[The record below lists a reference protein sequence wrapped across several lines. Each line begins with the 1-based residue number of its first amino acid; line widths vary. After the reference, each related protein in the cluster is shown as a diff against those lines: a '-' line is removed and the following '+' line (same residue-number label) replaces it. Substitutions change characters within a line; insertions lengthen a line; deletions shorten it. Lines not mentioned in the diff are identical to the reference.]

1 MKYTIYD
8 SGTGQVT
15 MSGSVDDP
23 TVRLREGYA
32 LLEGEDYG
40 EGWIDTERNHHP
52 LPPAPDSLHV
62 FNWSTKVWEDPRTL
76 QDLKDAKWEEV
87 KRWREAATVAPL
99 LVTRFGVFDGDAAGM
114 DNIKSTVLGLREAA
128 EIGAAPATVTWTLND
143 NSTVDL
149 TPVEFGEVAAMLLA
163 RGDAAHQRARVL
175 RELITAA
182 GTKEEI
188 EAITWDTSVG

>member
-1 MKYTIYD
+1 MKFTLYEITTGRVLQGGESYD
-8 SGTGQVT
+8 PYAFMQVGQ
-15 MSGSVDDP
+15 
-23 TVRLREGYA
+23 A
-32 LLEGEDYG
+32 ILEDAIHSS
-40 EGWIDTERNHHP
+40 GWIEEGVHHAQP
-52 LPPAPDSLHV
+52 AAPDTHHV
-62 FNWSTKVWEDPRTL
+62 FNWGTKAWEDPRTL

-128 EIGAAPATVTWTLND
+128 EIGAAPTTVTWTLND

-149 TPVEFGEVAAMLLA
+149 TPVEFSEVAAMLLA

-175 RELITAA
+175 RDQ
-182 GTKEEI
+182 I
-188 EAITWDTSVG
+188 EAATTPADLEAVQWAALP

>member
-1 MKYTIYD
+1 MLDTALSLQIGNFKE
-8 SGTGQVT
+8 GKLRTGLDWYV
-15 MSGSVDDP
+15 
-23 TVRLREGYA
+23 
-32 LLEGEDYG
+32 EGEV
-40 EGWIDTERNHHP
+40 IP
-52 LPPAPDSLHV
+52 LPERPSMQHV
-62 FNWSTKVWEDPRTL
+62 FNYSTRVWEDPRTL

-149 TPVEFGEVAAMLLA
+149 TPVEFSEIAAMLLA

-175 RELITAA
+175 RDQ
-182 GTKEEI
+182 I
-188 EAITWDTSVG
+188 EAATTQADLEVVQWEVLP